1 MQATYFDFYDK
12 IYMYIVKNIFFQITE
27 KRYNSLS
34 QYCICIF
41 IVVVEKE
48 AICIK
53 HLKFC

>member
-1 MQATYFDFYDK
+1 MKATYFDFYDK
-12 IYMYIVKNIFFQITE
+12 ICMYIVKNIFFQITE

-41 IVVVEKE
+41 IVVVGKE